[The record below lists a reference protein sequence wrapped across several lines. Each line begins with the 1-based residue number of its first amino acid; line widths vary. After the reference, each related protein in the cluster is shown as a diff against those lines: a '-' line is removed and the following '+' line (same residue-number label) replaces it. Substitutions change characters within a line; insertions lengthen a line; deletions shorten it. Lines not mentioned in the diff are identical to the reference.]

1 MRPILYSDGPEE
13 EPMSLAKARTL
24 LYLYVPADSPVE
36 DIKSWLLSQDLP
48 ITKGEEGM
56 LARVHSED
64 DVLRSWRVGVSGSR
78 N

>member
-1 MRPILYSDGPEE
+1 MRLPLYNLDGEE

-48 ITKGEEGM
+48 ITKGEEAM

-64 DVLRSWRVGVSGSR
+64 EVLRSWRVGASGQVA
-78 N
+78 